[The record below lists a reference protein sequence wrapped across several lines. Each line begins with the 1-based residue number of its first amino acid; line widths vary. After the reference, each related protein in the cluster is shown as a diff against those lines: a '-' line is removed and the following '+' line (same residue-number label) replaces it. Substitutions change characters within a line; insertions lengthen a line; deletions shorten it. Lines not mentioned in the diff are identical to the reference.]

1 MELEAMV
8 SSGWTGA
15 EDMDMN
21 AVDMSRLEQLR
32 AEPCLPASDFC
43 TVSTFVPLSSPS
55 GPHLRT
61 QRRGLLEQSQSL
73 PIQLA
78 SVPHPGL
85 GFTSSLREKRF
96 RVPWAC
102 PRRL

>member
-1 MELEAMV
+1 MVELEAMV

-21 AVDMSRLEQLR
+21 AVDMNRLEQLR

-43 TVSTFVPLSSPS
+43 TVSTFVPLSPS

-61 QRRGLLEQSQSL
+61 QRRGPLEQS
-73 PIQLA
+73 
-78 SVPHPGL
+78 VPAHPAGL
-85 GFTSSLREKRF
+85 CPSSRAWF
-96 RVPWAC
+96 HIHP
-102 PRRL
+102 

>member
-21 AVDMSRLEQLR
+21 AVDMNRLEQLR

-43 TVSTFVPLSSPS
+43 TVSTFVPLSPS

-61 QRRGLLEQSQSL
+61 QRRGPLEQSQSL

-78 SVPHPGL
+78 SVPPPGL
-85 GFTSSLREKRF
+85 GSTSILREKRF